1 MARELLDAAIAMAR
15 SAVRWSR
22 LPAPPRA
29 AAAHVQLVAWMLVAV
44 AAVTSLAWW
53 DARRESDALF
63 RDVGQEQSLLA
74 SVVAVDLQARLESA
88 KRDGSAAYGPREAPS
103 GLVRDFARLER
114 PGELRLFV
122 QPPSNAEGPANEAP
136 VLYGSDGLGIASAPL
151 IDGLSRNDTTRRLD
165 RAEAA
170 AIGLVAR
177 TAMAGFAHVDAGAS
191 GRWGI
196 AAVGTA
202 ARARDREAR
211 AFSRLVL
218 GVAVAAGL
226 VLAFGGVA
234 LRTQRRELEAQR
246 ELAVAEAERVG
257 DDELSR
263 AERLATMG
271 TFAMGVVHEVS
282 TPLGVIVGRAEQL
295 RARARA
301 STGGEDARNV
311 RAAEAILGQVERI
324 QIVIRRFLDLAR
336 GGPPSLERTN
346 PGDVIRA
353 AAASVEHRFAKAGVE
368 LFVDAD
374 EGAGEILCDRALL
387 EQALVNL
394 LLNACDACASEES
407 ARDTGT
413 AGTVEIADRADAERV
428 AFVVADDGVGI
439 DPAVAARVKDP
450 FFTTKA
456 KGAGTGLGLAIASE
470 IAKSHRGALTLTP
483 NVPRGTR
490 ACIEIPILAEP
501 IAS

>member
-1 MARELLDAAIAMAR
+1 MARELLEVATAMAR

-22 LPAPPRA
+22 VPAPPRA
-29 AAAHVQLVAWMLVAV
+29 AGAHVRLVAWMLLAV
-44 AAVTSLAWW
+44 AAVTSVAWW

-63 RDVGQEQSLLA
+63 RDVGQEQSLVA

-88 KRDGSAAYGPREAPS
+88 KRDDAAAYGPHEAPS

-122 QPPSNAEGPANEAP
+122 QPPSIAEGPANEAP

-151 IDGLSRNDTTRRLD
+151 IDGLSRNETTRRLD

-177 TAMAGFAHVDAGAS
+177 TAMAGFAHVDAGKS

-196 AAVGTA
+196 VAVGTA
-202 ARARDREAR
+202 ARPRDREAR

-218 GVAVAAGL
+218 GVAMAAGL
-226 VLAFGGVA
+226 VLAFGGAA

-246 ELAVAEAERVG
+246 ELAVAEAERVR

-263 AERLATMG
+263 AERMATMG

-295 RARARA
+295 RAHAHAR
-301 STGGEDARNV
+301 TEQDARDV
-311 RAAEAILGQVERI
+311 RAVEAILGQVERI
-324 QIVIRRFLDLAR
+324 QVVIRRFLDLAR
-336 GGPPSLERTN
+336 GGPPSLERTH

-394 LLNACDACASEES
+394 LLNACDACACEES
-407 ARDTGT
+407 ARDAGIV
-413 AGTVEIADRADAERV
+413 GTVEIANRADAERV
-428 AFVVADDGVGI
+428 AFVVADDGIGI
-439 DPAVAARVKDP
+439 DPAVAARVTDP

-483 NVPRGTR
+483 NAPRGTR

-501 IAS
+501 VAS